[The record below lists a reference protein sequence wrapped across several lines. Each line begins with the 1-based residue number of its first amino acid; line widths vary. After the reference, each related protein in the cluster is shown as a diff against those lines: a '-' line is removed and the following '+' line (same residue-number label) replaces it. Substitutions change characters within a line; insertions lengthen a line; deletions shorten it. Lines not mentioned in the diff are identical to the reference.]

1 MKKMRRERCKKRLP
15 EQTGQPFLYVV
26 QKNCLLCKR
35 DCKEFSDDIY

>member
-1 MKKMRRERCKKRLP
+1 MRRERCKKRLP

-35 DCKEFSDDIY
+35 DCKEFFDDIY